1 MARFLIGI
9 LLALEAAV
17 FAVVPASAQP
27 FSPGQ
32 KQEIEQIIHD
42 YLQQHPEDLIES
54 LRAAQAKAAAEQLAQ
69 QRKMI
74 VAKRDELLHDPNT
87 PVGGNANGDVT
98 IVEFFDYRCPY
109 CKAIEPSLKALVK
122 EDGKLRVAYKEFPIL
137 GPVSVFA
144 SRVAIAAQNQG
155 KYLAFHS
162 DMMAVKGSIDDDTVL
177 KVAEDNGLDMAKL
190 KVDMDSEKTNQIIR
204 RDYALAKALGIDAT
218 PGLIVGDN
226 LTMGAVGIDGL
237 RKLITIARQSK

>member
-1 MARFLIGI
+1 MARFVTGI
-9 LLALEAAV
+9 LLALGTAV
-17 FAVVPASAQP
+17 LMVVPASAQS

-32 KQEIEQIIHD
+32 KQEIERIIHD

-74 VAKRDELLHDPNT
+74 VAKRDELLHDPNS
-87 PVGGNANGDVT
+87 PVGGNINGDVT
-98 IVEFFDYRCPY
+98 VVEFFDYRCPY
-109 CKAIEPSLKALVK
+109 CKAIEPSLEALVK
-122 EDGKLRVAYKEFPIL
+122 EDGKLRVVYKEFPIL

-155 KYLAFHS
+155 KYLTFHN

-177 KVAEDNGLDMAKL
+177 KVAADSGLDMAKL
-190 KVDMDSEKTNQIIR
+190 KVDMASEKTDQIIR

-218 PGLIVGDN
+218 PGLIVGDK
-226 LTMGAVGIDGL
+226 LTMGAIGIDGL
-237 RKLITIARQSK
+237 RKLIAIARQSK